1 MLSMTHLLQVLFIDN
16 VFAKNLK
23 ESEYEKIL
31 KLYTW
36 LRERFYDLI
45 TMKVDR
51 LCEYF

>member
-1 MLSMTHLLQVLFIDN
+1 MHFLQVLFIDN

-23 ESEYEKIL
+23 ESEYEKTL

-45 TMKVDR
+45 TMRVNR
-51 LCEYF
+51 LCKYF